1 MLVLLMF
8 AWTFLLILYL
18 GDAHALGPRHLPAPP
33 VGQFQA
39 GPKVQQLPAPNNRD
53 EHCFRMPTLR
63 QPERLERHHLREGR
77 CDVHQ
82 SHRWYI
88 RSLWTINLMIFF
100 ILATSMSILYMKE
113 SISQKKSI
121 LEAIGVVWVNIL
133 KLLFRKT
140 PVLVCHQRTLKFQ
153 ACTVVINIPSMY
165 SQYAVMQIS
174 RQNQASLKVHIHYA
188 WKYEIQSTI
197 FFPVLLINIILC
209 NLYDTYLYS
218 IYRTVYLKIECNRY
232 ILIMLPYLN
241 AWIFIMSIVLN
252 CFSYVFT
259 GSNQL
264 TFLYYQ
270 DGYIICIFI
279 CVIFVFVC
287 VYVFF
292 IVQGIWH
299 INNHKT
305 NHQESHTHTHTPHT
319 YAPQTQNLTIPRKW
333 KTRKKSR
340 RMQITEKLHHEHMFL
355 QR

>member
-1 MLVLLMF
+1 
-8 AWTFLLILYL
+8 
-18 GDAHALGPRHLPAPP
+18 
-33 VGQFQA
+33 
-39 GPKVQQLPAPNNRD
+39 
-53 EHCFRMPTLR
+53 
-63 QPERLERHHLREGR
+63 
-77 CDVHQ
+77 
-82 SHRWYI
+82 
-88 RSLWTINLMIFF
+88 MIFF
-100 ILATSMSILYMKE
+100 ILSTNMSVYVKE

-121 LEAIGVVWVNIL
+121 WVNFL

-140 PVLVCHQRTLKFQ
+140 LVLVCHRRTLKFQ
-153 ACTVVINIPSMY
+153 ACTVIINIPSMY

-174 RQNQASLKVHIHYA
+174 QQNQASLTVHIHYA

-241 AWIFIMSIVLN
+241 AWIFIMSIVLS

-279 CVIFVFVC
+279 CLFLFLCVFM
-287 VYVFF
+287 YFSLF
-292 IVQGIWH
+292 
-299 INNHKT
+299 KEFDTLT
-305 NHQESHTHTHTPHT
+305 NHQESHTHTHTHTPPPTHPHRHTHTHTHPHT
-319 YAPQTQNLTIPRKW
+319 K
-333 KTRKKSR
+333 KT
-340 RMQITEKLHHEHMFL
+340 L
-355 QR
+355 QFQEN